1 MPKLAFSFKAKTPE
15 GQFHLIHVYVDA
27 SESGAREDPGDMP
40 MSRKRFRT
48 SGGQPVI
55 RTARGKYKIVPT
67 GETLTSSDP
76 EAP

>member
-15 GQFHLIHVYVDA
+15 GQFRLIHVYVET
-27 SESGAREDPGDMP
+27 SESGARENLDELP

-48 SGGQPVI
+48 SGGQPVVRI
-55 RTARGKYKIVPT
+55 ARGKYRIVPT
-67 GETLTSSDP
+67 GEVLASSDP

>member
-1 MPKLAFSFKAKTPE
+1 MSKLAFSFKAKTPE
-15 GQFHLIHVYVDA
+15 GQFHLIHVYVEG
-27 SESGAREDPGDMP
+27 SESGAKENPDELP

-48 SGGQPVI
+48 SGGQPVV
-55 RTARGKYKIVPT
+55 RLARGKYRIVPT